1 MNKVNCGQVRGLFV
15 TGTDTGVGKTVV
27 TAAITAMLR
36 AEGLNAGVWK
46 PIQSGA
52 PLGSGLTDAERLLK
66 STEINERPEA
76 VAPFTFEAPL
86 TPMLAAKQ
94 AGVTLTLNEI
104 IASGLPLTRRY
115 EVLLIEGAGGVA
127 VPLTEDAL
135 MVDFISE
142 LGIPALIVARSGLG
156 TINHTLLTASFLQN
170 RGVPIV
176 GVVLNEG
183 ELTELN
189 DDPSV
194 TTNAQLIEQY
204 SNLKVLGRFPH
215 LYAEATSET
224 LIHTVRNTIQFT
236 PIREAFAVQY
246 MGG

>member
-1 MNKVNCGQVRGLFV
+1 
-15 TGTDTGVGKTVV
+15 
-27 TAAITAMLR
+27 
-36 AEGLNAGVWK
+36 
-46 PIQSGA
+46 
-52 PLGSGLTDAERLLK
+52 
-66 STEINERPEA
+66 
-76 VAPFTFEAPL
+76 
-86 TPMLAAKQ
+86 MLAAKQ

-176 GVVLNEG
+176 GVVF
-183 ELTELN
+183 
-189 DDPSV
+189 
-194 TTNAQLIEQY
+194 
-204 SNLKVLGRFPH
+204 K
-215 LYAEATSET
+215 
-224 LIHTVRNTIQFT
+224 
-236 PIREAFAVQY
+236 
-246 MGG
+246 